1 MSVMVSSSALTAGN
15 PHGLA
20 GALLNWWRLRTT
32 TAPRQLRLV
41 ETLPLGPKRSVALL
55 ELDGRRFLAGM
66 GADGVQTL
74 LQVGTSDTEHGS
86 LP

>member
-1 MSVMVSSSALTAGN
+1 MSAMVSSNALPSAN
-15 PHGLA
+15 PPGLA
-20 GALLNWWRLRTT
+20 EVLLNWWRMRTT

-74 LQVGTSDTEHGS
+74 LQVGTCDIEHGS